1 MIRIDPDRAYQDPLE
16 GAIRLAVEGHTGQ
29 VDKQGKPYILHSL
42 RVMFA
47 GETAEEM
54 IVGVLHDLFE
64 DTTYEAVDLV
74 GMGFPSEIIDA
85 LVAITHAKGQTNL
98 NYYRQVKQ
106 NPLALRVKRHDIDD
120 NVNRLDTLADIM
132 TQQRLAAK
140 YQRAREVLFGES
152 T

>member
-42 RVMFA
+42 
-47 GETAEEM
+47 
-54 IVGVLHDLFE
+54 E

>member
-1 MIRIDPDRAYQDPLE
+1 MTMLDILHTYNHPLE
-16 GAIRLAVEGHTGQ
+16 RAMALAVDAHSGQ
-29 VDKQGKPYILHSL
+29 VDKQDQPYILHCL

-47 GETAEEM
+47 GETEEER
-54 IVGVLHDLFE
+54 IVGVLHDLLE
-64 DTTYEAVDLV
+64 DTKYEARDLV
-74 GMGFPSEIIDA
+74 HLKFTEPVVEA
-85 LVAITHAKGQTNL
+85 LVAITHVKGQTNL

-106 NPLALRVKRHDIDD
+106 NALALRVKRHDIDD
-120 NVNRLDTLADIM
+120 NVSRLDTLADIM